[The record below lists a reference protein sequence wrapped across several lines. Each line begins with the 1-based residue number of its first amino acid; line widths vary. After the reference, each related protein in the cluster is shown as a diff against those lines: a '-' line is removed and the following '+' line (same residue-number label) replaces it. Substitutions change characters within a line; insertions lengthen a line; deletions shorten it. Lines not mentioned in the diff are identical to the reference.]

1 MKLLLLFVAD
11 EAMLL
16 RGISCTLL
24 KLFTA
29 AAGVGCGLGL
39 GLVLVLSLDP
49 PDPAL
54 GGVGTKLL
62 VCSWLCL
69 GLVLNLCLLFLLPR
83 TLGLLVLVTE
93 LLAAPVPVSPPVA
106 WKCAKLG
113 ELPAAGALGTGVG
126 VTRGKDGRR
135 VVTTGP
141 RGVVT
146 GRSCFRV
153 CLTAAP

>member
-1 MKLLLLFVAD
+1 MKLLLLVVAE

-16 RGISCTLL
+16 RGLSWTLL
-24 KLFTA
+24 KLFSDA
-29 AAGVGCGLGL
+29 AAGVGLGL
-39 GLVLVLSLDP
+39 GLVLVLSLDA
-49 PDPAL
+49 PDTAL

-62 VCSWLCL
+62 VCSPLCCL
-69 GLVLNLCLLFLLPR
+69 GLVLSLCLLFLLPL

-93 LLAAPVPVSPPVA
+93 LLGAPEPVA

-126 VTRGKDGRR
+126 VTRGKDGLR
-135 VVTTGP
+135 VVTAGP

-146 GRSCFRV
+146 TGCSCFRV
-153 CLTAAP
+153 CLTAGP